1 MKRKEK
7 AAYSSRQKLSETSPE
22 YKFGTR
28 LKKEM
33 KKKGMSQ
40 SDLAQMMNVSESA
53 VKDWCQHYT
62 FPNEMNLGELC
73 RIFAPCSMDYF
84 HGNID
89 EPNYDIQFVMKY
101 TGLSET
107 AVQYLY
113 DFAHI
118 DGDISPGE
126 RQRQKQL
133 YRDMFGM
140 EIRLSYSDILDVL
153 LSDDS
158 GFTEVLLCIAE
169 ADASL
174 LEYMEHKKAFNSNG
188 DLRDLESVTNYTN
201 TQALSEMRFRDAK
214 AAAVDR
220 FRDCIYELLPSS
232 PEGFI
237 HENKEPPASGIDT
250 DGLSLN

>member
-7 AAYSSRQKLSETSPE
+7 ATYSSRQKLSETSPE

-89 EPNYDIQFVMKY
+89 EPNYDMQFVMKY

-107 AVQYLY
+107 AVQFLH
-113 DFAHI
+113 DLLPQQRKI
-118 DGDISPGE
+118 LSMPIE
-126 RQRQKQL
+126 RSHYKQE
-133 YRDMFGM
+133 YREMFGEEPPM
-140 EIRLSYSDILDVL
+140 DYYDILNSL
-153 LSDDS
+153 LNGES
-158 GFTEVLLCIAE
+158 GLIKILQLISRANRMRIEYDEYSKVKFTEDSFE
-169 ADASL
+169 RERASL
-174 LEYMEHKKAFNSNG
+174 N
-188 DLRDLESVTNYTN
+188 R
-201 TQALSEMRFRDAK
+201 QALRELRFEKDK
-214 AAAVDR
+214 QAAVDH
-220 FRDCIYELLPSS
+220 FKDFIEHLLPS
-232 PEGFI
+232 I
-237 HENKEPPASGIDT
+237 NW
-250 DGLSLN
+250 N